1 MLQIRPAN
9 ERGQSRTDWLDSRH
23 SFSFGDYHDPDRM
36 GFSNLR
42 VINEDRVAPGSGFPT
57 HGHRDM
63 EIVTYVL
70 EGALEHRDSL
80 GNGAVIRPGEVQYM
94 SAGSGVQH
102 SEFNHSQTEPVH
114 LLQIWLLPN
123 RVGIAPGYAQQ
134 SFSPESRRAC
144 LRLLV
149 SPDGRDGSVMTHQDA
164 SLYASLLLAGE
175 TVRQALPGDC
185 RAYVQV
191 ARGRATVNGIALG
204 PGDGAALSEV
214 PDVELTGLDAAEV
227 LLFVLPST
235 RGSIA

>member
-1 MLQIRPAN
+1 MFQLRPAN
-9 ERGQSRTDWLDSRH
+9 ERGQSQTDWLDSRH
-23 SFSFGDYHDPDRM
+23 SFSFGDYRNPDRM

-42 VINEDRVAPGSGFPT
+42 VINEDRVAPGGGFPR

-63 EIVTYVL
+63 EIITYVM

-80 GNGAVIRPGEVQYM
+80 GNGTLIRPGEVQRM

-123 RVGIAPGYAQQ
+123 QTGIAPGYAQQ
-134 SFSPESRRAC
+134 SFSPESRRGR

-149 SPDGRDGSVMTHQDA
+149 SPDGRDGSLTAQQDA

-175 TVRQALPGDC
+175 TVNHALPAGHNV
-185 RAYVQV
+185 YVQV
-191 ARGRATVNGIALG
+191 ASGRVEVNGVALG
-204 PGDGAALSEV
+204 SGDGAALSEV
-214 PDVELTGLDAAEV
+214 SDVQLTGLESV
-227 LLFVLPST
+227 ELLLFDLP
-235 RGSIA
+235 